1 LIGADVL
8 GDSCFLFFLK
18 NNTARMSKMAT
29 TSKTISAG
37 SVRSERINLQIFSN
51 QVAKGEITL
60 STRVLLFGDVAPW
73 E

>member
-1 LIGADVL
+1 
-8 GDSCFLFFLK
+8 
-18 NNTARMSKMAT
+18 MSKMAT